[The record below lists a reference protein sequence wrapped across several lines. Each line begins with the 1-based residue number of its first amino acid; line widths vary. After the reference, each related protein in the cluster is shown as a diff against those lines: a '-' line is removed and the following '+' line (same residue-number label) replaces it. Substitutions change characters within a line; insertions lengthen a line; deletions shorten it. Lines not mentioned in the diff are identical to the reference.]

1 MESEDLLISLLET
14 FGFPV
19 FRQGSLTDDNEYPD
33 TFFTFWNNESYDDSF
48 YDNENNSENS
58 DFDVNI
64 YSNDPS
70 LIYSKLREA
79 KKLLKANGFI
89 VYDSGHDVG
98 SDEPSHVGRGI
109 GIIKNN
115 RI

>member
-19 FRQGSLTDDNEYPD
+19 FRQGSLTDDDEYPD

-48 YDNENNSENS
+48 YDNENKSENS

-70 LIYSKLREA
+70 QVYSKLREA
-79 KKLLKANGFI
+79 KTLLKANGFI

-98 SDEPSHVGRGI
+98 SDEPSHAGRGI